1 MIKRFIRRQII
12 RYIRKNFGSFEQD
25 SIHVVIMS
33 KQGFR
38 FFRNNV
44 NQYLKVEEGDN
55 Q

>member
-1 MIKRFIRRQII
+1 MIKRLIRKAII
-12 RYIRKNFGSFEQD
+12 RYVRRNFGSFEQD

-33 KQGFR
+33 KQGYR

>member
-12 RYIRKNFGSFEQD
+12 RYIRRHFGSFEQD

-33 KQGFR
+33 KQGYW